1 MAGDTKIYEDRELEI
16 YRQYQNVI
24 APFIVDLEVRDGE
37 YPIEIFNEIRATFT
51 HISRYKV
58 QNSTD
63 DLISAERHIKRAT
76 LDCYK
81 YLCVS
86 HAEEIKAFRYNY
98 RSVDLHLADNGRFLN
113 TLDSL
118 EKQAK
123 ASYID
128 AKKAEVSRELSD
140 ERIYSMFENAYNKH
154 CDMLSY
160 LHESEESIRFAS
172 TQTRKRNFWTV
183 FSVIITVIS
192 IVVALIGWVR

>member
-98 RSVDLHLADNGRFLN
+98 RSVDLHLADNGNQHCCRIDWLGALTVQAIKRLTQPDISGCRESLN
-113 TLDSL
+113 AVKHRERPVLAGRSC
-118 EKQAK
+118 A
-123 ASYID
+123 AS
-128 AKKAEVSRELSD
+128 
-140 ERIYSMFENAYNKH
+140 N
-154 CDMLSY
+154 
-160 LHESEESIRFAS
+160 
-172 TQTRKRNFWTV
+172 Q
-183 FSVIITVIS
+183 
-192 IVVALIGWVR
+192 